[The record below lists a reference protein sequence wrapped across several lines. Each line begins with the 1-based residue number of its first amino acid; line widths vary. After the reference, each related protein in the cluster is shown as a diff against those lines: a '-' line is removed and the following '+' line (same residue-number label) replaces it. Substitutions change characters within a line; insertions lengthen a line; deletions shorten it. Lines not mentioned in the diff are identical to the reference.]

1 MSSFLLSCC
10 GITAVKTKPRTQT
23 YRFTNGCQTKND
35 YIQWVF
41 SHDIKTKVAQNVL
54 TLHGC
59 LMRYT
64 SIISVL
70 AWLSQNP
77 PPPSKTLDWKFQ
89 KGPHYLNILIYV
101 LENLITVWK
110 TWLVC
115 GKLDFC
121 LKTWKKVWK
130 TLQGTMEK
138 NMKNLLRRQMA
149 GLCLFL
155 LLACQ
160 NLGGSAMG
168 FEGFILGFSIY
179 MTHKKNF
186 GPKKSVQTT

>member
-10 GITAVKTKPRTQT
+10 GIIAVKTTPRTQT

-121 LKTWKKVWK
+121 VENLKKSVENLKGSVEHLDFCLKTWKKVWK

-155 LLACQ
+155 LLARQ
-160 NLGGSAMG
+160 NLGG
-168 FEGFILGFSIY
+168 
-179 MTHKKNF
+179 
-186 GPKKSVQTT
+186 